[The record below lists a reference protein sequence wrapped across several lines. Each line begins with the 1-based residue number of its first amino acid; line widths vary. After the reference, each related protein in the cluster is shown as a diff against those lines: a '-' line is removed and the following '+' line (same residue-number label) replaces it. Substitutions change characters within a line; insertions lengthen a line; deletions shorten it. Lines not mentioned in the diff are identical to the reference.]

1 MGVNRTP
8 GFARWNGP
16 FLYWCETSFQLKW
29 IKQNIFTILTLNDP
43 TLIFV
48 SPPSVSSTSSP
59 LSAVES
65 RGRAPPVKAD
75 FHWLRC
81 VAVCHGGDLNDVHC
95 ARVSFTSPLI
105 LCKAKTWR
113 SHVWILLF
121 WAVRCQK
128 RLKFLIKLKTLPDK
142 AAVGTNIAR
151 IWPILN
157 YYFLINLL
165 LHSHLLIS
173 KYFIQLL

>member
-16 FLYWCETSFQLKW
+16 FLYWCETSFKLKW
-29 IKQNIFTILTLNDP
+29 IKQNIFTILTLYDP

-48 SPPSVSSTSSP
+48 SPPSVSWTSSP

-95 ARVSFTSPLI
+95 ARVSSTSPLI

-113 SHVWILLF
+113 SHVWTLVF

-128 RLKFLIKLKTLPDK
+128 RLKFLIKWKTSPDK
-142 AAVGTNIAR
+142 AAVWTNIAR
-151 IWPILN
+151 IWPILFI
-157 YYFLINLL
+157 YFFLKLFCCYSAIC
-165 LHSHLLIS
+165 
-173 KYFIQLL
+173 